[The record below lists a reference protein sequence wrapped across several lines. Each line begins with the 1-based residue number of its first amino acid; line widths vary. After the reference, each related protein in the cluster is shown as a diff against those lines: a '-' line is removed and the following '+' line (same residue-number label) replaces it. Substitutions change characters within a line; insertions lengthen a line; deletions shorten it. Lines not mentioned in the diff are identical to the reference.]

1 MYLEFK
7 CQVMSKNK
15 DNIKKY
21 LNNKKDK
28 TQEESVLE
36 YLNSIEYSDYINMI
50 NDSISERENK
60 LSDWCL
66 IENSLSSKRIFTSS
80 EYDKSLQY
88 SNVKLNEWIERK
100 SFAYTSTYLDI
111 IEISVKQTLAESF
124 PFVAKIVKDPKSTV
138 APIISIAEKQNE
150 INTEDSFEAEW
161 ESYIAQLGEEITK
174 NFANIK
180 DINSKTFR
188 LLMTLVLTGNCC
200 YQLKLDEELHKYDI
214 KFVNLDEISIY
225 TKDDK
230 VAWCFYNAYY
240 SANQLIKLTQSKVI
254 SEDILNKI
262 KDTEHD
268 NFKPENIDKENIIIT
283 VICYYDEISHKTFTN
298 LLHQKSCKNLLYGEK
313 WSIKNYQEFNY
324 IRENVSKGKIYGT
337 SSKVD
342 ILNRLPLFQFNKY
355 QYAKLCQEATSPIK
369 MAFNLFGEE
378 KESHNFSFGINEN
391 TNIKINNENKKT
403 QNISDEQMAIFE
415 KFGLSVVKPI
425 NKMPAEIFQQLE
437 VAQKLQCEADE
448 KEFENQFDISLAGS
462 RQLKPDE
469 QNKTISD
476 YQFKQRQRFIETTQ
490 RELLLQSEALHSN
503 ICVNIAKLYFQAGRK
518 LIQTYVRNSG
528 YNQIKTVEEI
538 LETIHEYN
546 YNVTKKFGSVKNYQN
561 ALINDVVRLDIEN
574 GNLLDKDNPFAF
586 LSNESSVQE
595 FQAKYKN
602 LCDALSK
609 LRNDKANIVLNGST
623 EIQDNITEESLNNI
637 DKQEIAL
644 EEEIQELE
652 EDYGNLIRNKIPNW
666 KKSANVIIKDFLPEY
681 RFILNANREMIRLFM
696 YYDEY
701 LRPIQFE
708 CQNVAAKIVSYSDE
722 EKRLTFEQE
731 LIAKVSA
738 FASLNQIELVEEYM
752 LSYDWV
758 GAMRK
763 EAEKKGIKNIRSE
776 KEVNKIIEEKQA
788 QAQAQMQAQI
798 QDPNLTGEGI

>member
-1 MYLEFK
+1 
-7 CQVMSKNK
+7 MSKNK

-21 LNNKKDK
+21 LNNTKDK

-50 NDSISERENK
+50 DDSISERENK

-88 SNVKLNEWIERK
+88 SNVKLNDWIERK
-100 SFAYTSTYLDI
+100 SFAYTSIYLDI
-111 IEISVKQTLAESF
+111 IEIAINQTLKKSF
-124 PFVAKIVKDPKSTV
+124 PFVAKIVKNSKSTV

-161 ESYIAQLGEEITK
+161 ESYIAQLGEEVTK
-174 NFANIK
+174 NFANIG
-180 DINSKTFR
+180 DIRSKTFK
-188 LLMTLVLTGNCC
+188 LLMTLILTGNCC
-200 YQLKLDEELHKYDI
+200 YQLKLDEELNEYDI
-214 KFVNLDEISIY
+214 EFVNLDEISIY
-225 TKDDK
+225 TKNDK

-240 SANQLIKLTQSKVI
+240 SANQLTKLTQSKVI

-268 NFKPENIDKENIIIT
+268 SFKPENIDKENIIIT
-283 VICYYDEISHKTFTN
+283 VISYYDEISHKTFTN
-298 LLHQKSCKNLLYGEK
+298 LLYQKSCKNLLYGEK

-342 ILNRLPLFQFNKY
+342 ILNKLPLFQFNKY
-355 QYAKLCQEATSPIK
+355 QYKKLCQEATGPTK

-378 KESHNFSFGINEN
+378 KESHNFSFGVNEN

-437 VAQKLQCEADE
+437 IAKMECEENE

-469 QNKTISD
+469 QNKTLSD
-476 YQFKQRQRFIETTQ
+476 YQYEQRKRFIETQ
-490 RELLLQSEALHSN
+490 RELLLQSEELHSN
-503 ICVNIAKLYFQAGRK
+503 ICVNITKLYFQAGRK

-528 YNQIKTVEEI
+528 YNQIKPVEEI

-546 YNVTKKFGSVKNYQN
+546 YNVTKKFGSMQNYQN
-561 ALINDVVRLDIEN
+561 ALINDVIRLDIEN

-595 FQAKYKN
+595 FQAKYKS

-666 KKSANVIIKDFLPEY
+666 KKSANVIIKDFLPEH

-722 EKRLTFEQE
+722 EKQSTFEQE
-731 LIAKVSA
+731 SIAKASA
-738 FASLNQIELVEEYM
+738 LASLNQFELVEKY
-752 LSYDWV
+752 LTSYDWV
-758 GAMRK
+758 GAMRE

-788 QAQAQMQAQI
+788 QAQAQMQAQM